1 MKQVFLLI
9 LATVFSVNSISG
21 QDNKPAELISSRNPE
36 KAQIVTSD
44 IALFWR
50 AYDMA
55 KPENN
60 LIIYRDEYL
69 KKGSVGLQEFLRSK
83 IGNSCNLVTA
93 IDAAPNYYAALR
105 VQSAKVENYKPQML
119 SSFKKLKEIYPDAVF
134 PNVYF
139 LVGRMSASGTV
150 TYKGLL
156 IGVEMYGKTDDAS
169 LAELSGWKKAS
180 VDRIEEIPFIVAHEL
195 VHYQQKYGLDG
206 SELSLLGRSLHEGSA
221 DFIGELIAG
230 GNINRQLHEYANP
243 REKQLWLEF
252 KKEMNNTDTSN
263 WLYQGD
269 KAKDKPADLGYYVGY
284 KIAESYY
291 HRAKDKKQAIKDIL
305 DIKDFNGFLKA
316 SGYDEKFSVE

>member
-9 LATVFSVNSISG
+9 LATFFSAGLISG
-21 QDNKPAELISSRNPE
+21 QDNKSVGLMFNQNPE

-50 AYDMA
+50 AFDLA

-69 KKGSVGLQEFLRSK
+69 RKGSIGLQEFLRSK

-93 IDAAPNYYAALR
+93 IDAAPKYYAALR
-105 VQSAKVENYKPQML
+105 AQSAKIENYKPQML
-119 SSFKKLKEIYPDAVF
+119 ASFKKLKEIYPDAVF

-139 LVGRMSASGTV
+139 LIGRMNAGGTV

-169 LAELSGWKKAS
+169 ITELSGWKKSS
-180 VDRIEEIPFIVAHEL
+180 VGRIEEIPVIVAHEL

-206 SELSLLGRSLHEGSA
+206 SELSLLGKSLHEGSA

-230 GNINRQLHEYANP
+230 GNINQQLHEYGNP

-252 KKEMNNTDTSN
+252 KKEMNNKDTSN

-269 KAKDKPADLGYYVGY
+269 EAKDKPADLGYYIGY
-284 KIAESYY
+284 KITESYY
-291 HRAKDKKQAIKDIL
+291 NRAKDKKQAIKDIL
-305 DIKDFNGFLKA
+305 DIRDFNGFLRA